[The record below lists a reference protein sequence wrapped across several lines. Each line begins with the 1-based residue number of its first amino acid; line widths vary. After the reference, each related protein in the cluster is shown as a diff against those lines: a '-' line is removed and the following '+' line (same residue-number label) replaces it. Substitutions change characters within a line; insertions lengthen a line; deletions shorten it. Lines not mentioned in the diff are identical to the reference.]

1 MGKGHSHEVVH
12 EYVQDPA
19 ILQQLEAFQRQNA
32 YLLQEFGKLQQKLA
46 AWEIRSFDDLQ
57 RHDQR
62 GAEELRNVSDHGF
75 YHMFTPSATKRD
87 EIQRQAKNGV
97 QKYQEH
103 IERTSPRNLKIA
115 GSVGGESTEED
126 VRKRQDEQY
135 RREKFDR
142 QERNHR
148 YKLQKKQD
156 EEREIE
162 AKKQAARRQALLL
175 EEQNQIMKLQKN
187 KFLSS
192 SQRVTINWT
201 DNTWRQNQSVETI
214 EQQVMTDFVSSDLD
228 VDYFAIIYGHLF
240 AIDSWTDEQKSNIH

>member
-142 QERNHR
+142 Q
-148 YKLQKKQD
+148 
-156 EEREIE
+156 
-162 AKKQAARRQALLL
+162 ALLL